1 MIKVIWTLL
10 TGNWIV
16 QYVLIV
22 GLVWG
27 VYKTNNY
34 FVGQAAIEK
43 SIQAAKDKN
52 AKENIILKE
61 RELALV
67 EKTKSE
73 NNSTENEV
81 EQEVDRIKK
90 LPIKHCLDVK
100 LSDLGLR

>member
-1 MIKVIWTLL
+1 MIKTIWTLL
-10 TGNWIV
+10 TGNWII

-27 VYKTNNY
+27 VYKANNY

-43 SIQAAKDKN
+43 SIRAAKAKN

-61 RELALV
+61 REIALV
-67 EKTKSE
+67 EQVRTENNKTKD
-73 NNSTENEV
+73 EV

-100 LSDLGLR
+100 LSDLGLQ